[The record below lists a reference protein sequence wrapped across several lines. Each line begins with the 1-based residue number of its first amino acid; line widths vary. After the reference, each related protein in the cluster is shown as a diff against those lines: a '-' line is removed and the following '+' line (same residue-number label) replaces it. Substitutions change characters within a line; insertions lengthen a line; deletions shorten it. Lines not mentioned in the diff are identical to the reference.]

1 MKIKD
6 LKTKKVV
13 NELKLGSF
21 GLGDYGSAMM
31 KQAFGQGGGLTKQ
44 DLMTQ
49 NIYIKNFVSNA
60 LSNLNNAVKSGL
72 VDVKKSDPRTATA
85 ADLDGSGVAQQ
96 GDIGDWNLKDKMAKQ
111 KADQEQYRK
120 DQEAAN
126 VAKARTAQ
134 AASNPENPEVS
145 KAVDARMQRAAQAQ
159 QNQTP
164 PAASVSDRLDR
175 AAAQGQQS
183 IQTPQNTP
191 SNQQPLPNKQDRAPV
206 QPGGKL
212 SQPPQNT
219 DPRNKFTPQQKKQ
232 PQKKYTGPTGIDE
245 STYHHLNALFE
256 IILETVMPQSNTYSV
271 KDYLKT
277 VWLPG
282 YLKGVNWKSNEQK
295 IDQMLQQVQDT
306 YAKDGGRA
314 ALNNLASLSFAI
326 TPRQTP
332 KSRKNKNSVGKQG
345 QQNQAQ
351 QQQKRKK
358 KACDGPVATWGGQK
372 YCKSDKGWIDK
383 QGRAADPNTA
393 KILDQA
399 ITKSQE
405 EPPNP
410 PKGPA
415 APTAGPASGAA
426 QQDDNVPNNVTPIRK
441 NKVA

>member
-72 VDVKKSDPRTATA
+72 VDVKKSDPKTATA

-126 VAKARTAQ
+126 VAKTRTAQ
-134 AASNPENPEVS
+134 AATNPENPEVS

-164 PAASVSDRLDR
+164 APANVGDKLDR
-175 AAAQGQQS
+175 AAAQRGQN
-183 IQTPQNTP
+183 IPTTQNTP
-191 SNQQPLPNKQDRAPV
+191 RNKKPLP
-206 QPGGKL
+206 
-212 SQPPQNT
+212 
-219 DPRNKFTPQQKKQ
+219 
-232 PQKKYTGPTGIDE
+232 KYAGPTGIDE

-256 IILETVMPQSNTYSV
+256 VILETVMPQQSGTYSI
-271 KDYLKT
+271 KNYLKSF
-277 VWLPG
+277 WLPG
-282 YLKGVNWKSNEQK
+282 YLKGVNWKPNEQK

-332 KSRKNKNSVGKQG
+332 KSSKNKKTRSTQS

-358 KACDGPVATWGGQK
+358 KACDGPVVTWGGQK

-383 QGRAADPNTA
+383 QGRAIDSNIA

-399 ITKSQE
+399 IAKSQE

-410 PKGPA
+410 PRGPA

-426 QQDDNVPNNVTPIRK
+426 QQDDSLPSNVTPIRQ